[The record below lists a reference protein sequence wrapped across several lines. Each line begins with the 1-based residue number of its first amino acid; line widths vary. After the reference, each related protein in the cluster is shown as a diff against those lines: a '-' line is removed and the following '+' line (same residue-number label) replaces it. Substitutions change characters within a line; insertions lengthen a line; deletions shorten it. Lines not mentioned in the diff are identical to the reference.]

1 MENAGIEALIIGV
14 NVLIFVAALSV
25 AIMLMVNVL
34 DMSNT
39 ANDIIKSNNKG
50 SLVETKD
57 VEYIKVISGQELL
70 KYHTKNIKDIY
81 VKPLGETRKV
91 LSAYINSIPVGS
103 LYGILTKKYKI
114 SMEEILDI
122 DSFVFEETTI

>member
-57 VEYIKVISGQELL
+57 VDYTKVISGQELL
-70 KYHTKNIKDIY
+70 KYYTKNIDNIFVTDTSTSLSDYIVSKNLNDI
-81 VKPLGETRKV
+81 LE
-91 LSAYINSIPVGS
+91 
-103 LYGILTKKYKI
+103 KKYLI
-114 SMEEILDI
+114 TMATTAHVDV
-122 DSFVFEETTI
+122 FVFVEH

>member
-14 NVLIFVAALSV
+14 NVLVFVAALSV

-57 VEYIKVISGQELL
+57 VNYIKVISGQELL
-70 KYHTKNIKDIY
+70 KYYTKNIGNIT
-81 VKPLGETRKV
+81 VKVGVTPYSLTN
-91 LSAYINSIPVGS
+91 YINTYNIENIV
-103 LYGILTKKYKI
+103 TKKYKI
-114 SMEEILDI
+114 EMGTNVSE
-122 DSFVFEETTI
+122 FVFEEQ